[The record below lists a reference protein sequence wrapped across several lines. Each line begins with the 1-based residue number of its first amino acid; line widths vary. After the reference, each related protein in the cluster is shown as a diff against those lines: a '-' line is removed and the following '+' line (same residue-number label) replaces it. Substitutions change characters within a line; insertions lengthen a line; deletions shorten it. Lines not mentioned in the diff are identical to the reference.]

1 MQCIYISGRSDNAI
15 KNRWHLLKR
24 ASKLAAKMQGSNPS
38 SVEASSS
45 IPSSCVDEDQSMKQP
60 SEGSLF
66 HDIKVSMTDTT
77 LWNST
82 VIVVIL
88 LLSSFDVCAT
98 RLARRALMMMLSHH
112 RSVHVVVDAIRTT
125 QRGWK
130 WNAAEVSST
139 RLVLVDTTHDLTL
152 HYVML

>member
-1 MQCIYISGRSDNAI
+1 M
-15 KNRWHLLKR
+15 
-24 ASKLAAKMQGSNPS
+24 
-38 SVEASSS
+38 
-45 IPSSCVDEDQSMKQP
+45 PSSCVDEDHSMKQF

-66 HDIKVSMTDTT
+66 HDIKVLMTDTT
-77 LWNST
+77 LWKIT
-82 VIVVIL
+82 VIVVVL
-88 LLSSFDVCAT
+88 SLSSFDVYAT
-98 RLARRALMMMLSHH
+98 RLARRALMMMLTRH

-139 RLVLVDTTHDLTL
+139 RLVLIDDLTL